1 MRPLLALLICA
12 SLLSACRA
20 RPEPIKYGYD
30 GCHYCSMTIVD
41 RQHGAELVTEKGKVY
56 KFDAIE
62 CMINFRSELEES
74 NTALFL
80 CNSYDMPEELIAAPD
95 ATFLIS
101 EGIPSPMGAF
111 LTAFSS
117 KEAAEQAQHIHQGD
131 LYDWKELLRHM
142 ETESYV
148 RNQQ

>member
-1 MRPLLALLICA
+1 MRALFALLVC
-12 SLLSACRA
+12 SSVLLSCRVG
-20 RPEPIKYGYD
+20 PEPIKYGYD

-62 CMINFRSELEES
+62 CMINFRGELG
-74 NTALFL
+74 NGNVALFL
-80 CNSYDMPEELIAAPD
+80 CNSHDQPEELIHARE

-117 KEAAEQAQHIHQGD
+117 RSAAEQAQNIHEGE
-131 LYDWKELLRHM
+131 LYDWNALLQHM
-142 ETESYV
+142 ETGTYV
-148 RNQQ
+148 RNQ